1 MRPVLAGVVLSLQAL
16 ACSVVHAV
24 ELSGISV
31 TSRLN
36 EPLRAAIEVKDPG
49 SGSEADTAVIS
60 LGSSRAHAAA
70 GIPLDPAVT
79 GLIFTLD
86 LLSRPVIIEVES
98 RDPIRTP
105 FLRFL
110 LLVEINGQQTLREY
124 TVMLDPAEQ
133 LTAGNVSTPEREPF
147 SPNPSEVS
155 YPGEY
160 VGPIQEGQTLMQI
173 ARRIK
178 VDDTIS
184 IEQTMV
190 ALVEDNPD
198 SFIEGNMNLL
208 RQGARLHIPSERQM
222 ARTDPGQARALY
234 EDHLVRW
241 LEGQSEPKTPSPNG
255 NWMTLHAPVAAL
267 LTPEADLA
275 AVDSSSYVLRVIQP
289 PEPVSQIAT
298 ASAGEMFPLR
308 PLSSATDATPRL
320 ETEEAAAVTAL
331 TDRLSAVEESL
342 GSKELENQQLSQ
354 QVDLLQQQLEKTMQL
369 IELQETQLAIAQQQ
383 LESMLAQNAAT
394 SAEQAAVSS
403 GLSQNEHSAGEV
415 VEEDP
420 VAGSTALSEQ
430 PTSEEVASQALEDV
444 SENSAVS
451 EDSAPDAAAAAAEAI
466 TAQPAGEIDDV
477 PPPWRDPSRSF
488 EWVVSQAGLLAEA
501 GREASKVFWEGVDEK
516 QSAIPGVSNKTL
528 GLVIIFL
535 LLVWLLIKRR
545 GTQAG
550 DSDRLFTTRTESSES
565 RDLFAGNSVRS
576 TEEVQRSEAGPP
588 EESVGAG
595 FVTDT
600 ETQRG
605 VAVQSDEVDPLTESE
620 IYLAY
625 GRTVQAEQ
633 TLRDAI
639 SRTPNRIELK
649 LKLLEVLTVLDQKE
663 AFQAL
668 TNEVRQ
674 VVAEGSPEEAHLD
687 KLVREVTDTVKEDP
701 PAPVSTSTAVAI
713 DLPSDAAAGPD
724 SLEPDPL
731 KDEGIPFEF
740 DLGSESEAMPTTAP
754 LGSEIA
760 RSDKKAYDSTSD
772 LELDLEG
779 PDTPDHGPQSAL
791 GGLSP
796 PLGDGVEPAGPG
808 PGSPDPVPAV
818 PAEGIS
824 EERTQL
830 ELANAYLEMGDPA
843 AAHEI
848 LAGLS
853 RSQDTKIQERA
864 KALLATL
871 TS

>member
-222 ARTDPGQARALY
+222 ARTDPEQARALY

-267 LTPEADLA
+267 LTPEEDLA

-308 PLSSATDATPRL
+308 SLSSATDATPRL

-444 SENSAVS
+444 SEISAVS
-451 EDSAPDAAAAAAEAI
+451 EDSAPDAAAAAPEGI
-466 TAQPAGEIDDV
+466 TAQPTGEIDDV
-477 PPPWRDPSRSF
+477 PSPWRDPSRSF
-488 EWVVSQAGLLAEA
+488 EWVVSQTGLLAEA

-545 GTQAG
+545 GTRAG

-639 SRTPNRIELK
+639 SRTPDRIELK

-674 VVAEGSPEEAHLD
+674 VVAGGSPEEAHLD

-779 PDTPDHGPQSAL
+779 RDTPDHGPQSAL

-796 PLGDGVEPAGPG
+796 PLGDGAEPAGPG
-808 PGSPDPVPAV
+808 PGSPDSVPAV

>member
-1 MRPVLAGVVLSLQAL
+1 MRLFLAGLAMSLQVL
-16 ACSVVHAV
+16 ACSAAHAV

-36 EPLRAAIEVKDPG
+36 EPLRAAIEVKDPD
-49 SGSEADTAVIS
+49 SGTEASTAVIS
-60 LGSSRAHAAA
+60 LASAQAHASA

-86 LLSRPVIIEVES
+86 LLSRPVTIEVES

-110 LLVEINGQQTLREY
+110 LLVESNGQQTLREY
-124 TVMLDPAEQ
+124 TVMLDPAEE
-133 LTAGNVSTPEREPF
+133 LTATRVATPEPEPF
-147 SPNPSEVS
+147 SPSASEVS

-178 VDDTIS
+178 VDDAIS
-184 IEQTMV
+184 IEQAMV
-190 ALVEDNPD
+190 ALVQDNPD
-198 SFIEGNMNLL
+198 SFIDGNMNLL
-208 RQGARLHIPSERQM
+208 RTGARLHIPSERQM
-222 ARTDPGQARALY
+222 ARTDFGQARALY

-241 LEGQSEPKTPSPNG
+241 LQRRSEPGTSSRNG
-255 NWMTLHAPVAAL
+255 NWMTLHGPVAGL
-267 LTPEADLA
+267 LTPETDLTGM
-275 AVDSSSYVLRVIQP
+275 DSSSYVLRVIQP
-289 PEPVSQIAT
+289 PEPLSQIGT
-298 ASAGEMFPLR
+298 AGGGEMVPMR
-308 PLSSATDATPRL
+308 PVSSTADATPRL

-383 LESMLAQNAAT
+383 LESMLAQKAAR
-394 SAEQAAVSS
+394 SAEQVAVSS
-403 GLSQNEHSAGEV
+403 GLSQEEQSTGEV
-415 VEEDP
+415 VEEDS
-420 VAGSTALSEQ
+420 VAKSPTPSDQ
-430 PTSEEVASQALEDV
+430 PASGEIASQASADASVISNVPEDP
-444 SENSAVS
+444 
-451 EDSAPDAAAAAAEAI
+451 APDTVAAEAEGI
-466 TAQPAGEIDDV
+466 ISQPVGGIDEV
-477 PPPWRDPSRSF
+477 APPWRDPSRSV
-488 EWVVSQAGLLAEA
+488 EWVASQASSLAKMA
-501 GREASKVFWEGVDEK
+501 RESGKVLWGVLDSDS
-516 QSAIPGVSNKTL
+516 SAVPGVSNKTL
-528 GLVIIFL
+528 GLVTVFL
-535 LLVWLLIKRR
+535 LLLWLLIKRR
-545 GTQAG
+545 RTQAE
-550 DSDRLFTTRTESSES
+550 DSDRSSTTHTDASGG
-565 RDLFAGNSVRS
+565 RDLFAGNSARS
-576 TEEVQRSEAGPP
+576 TEDAQRGETDPP

-639 SRTPNRIELK
+639 SRTPDRIELK
-649 LKLLEVLTVLDQKE
+649 LKLLDVLTVLGQKE

-668 TNEVRQ
+668 ADEVRQ
-674 VVAEGSPEEAHLD
+674 AVAAGSPEEAHLD
-687 KLVREVTDTVKEDP
+687 KLVGGITDIGKEDI
-701 PAPVSTSTAVAI
+701 PAPGVGSPAVAI
-713 DLPSDAAAGPD
+713 DLPPDAAAGAD
-724 SLEPDPL
+724 SSEPAPL
-731 KDEGIPFEF
+731 KDEGIPFEL
-740 DLGSESEAMPTTAP
+740 DLDAESEAMPTTAA

-760 RSDKKAYDSTSD
+760 GSDKKAYDGTSD

-779 PDTPDHGPQSAL
+779 SEATAHATQSDLGETSTAL
-791 GGLSP
+791 GG
-796 PLGDGVEPAGPG
+796 GVEHADPRPD
-808 PGSPDPVPAV
+808 SPDPDPAV
-818 PAEGIS
+818 PAEEVS

-843 AAHEI
+843 AAREI
-848 LAGLS
+848 LMGLS
-853 RSQDTKIQERA
+853 HSQDTEIQERA
-864 KALLATL
+864 KTLLATL